1 MTRENELLRKI
12 LRGENEYW
20 EELIGMYYEDIYRYC
35 IYHAPDRNLA
45 QDAVQETFLKVI
57 RYFPNY
63 RDRGKFRAFLYKVAS
78 NVCTDQ
84 WRKCREEEIP
94 EDTVYLLGDFSFYGK
109 EKSTEILSALQG
121 HIRLVMGNHD
131 TRSTQ
136 WYRNCGFEE
145 VYDCPILFESFWLLS
160 HEPLYLNSNMPYG
173 NLFGHVHGNPAYA
186 DASSQSC
193 CVCVERTDYRPISFE
208 EVKRRMGLIL

>member
-94 EDTVYLLGDFSFYGK
+94 EDTVYLETGLNIPMRTVQSKLRRALG
-109 EKSTEILSALQG
+109 ILK
-121 HIRLVMGNHD
+121 
-131 TRSTQ
+131 
-136 WYRNCGFEE
+136 CEE
-145 VYDCPILFESFWLLS
+145 ERAWGRKNGLK
-160 HEPLYLNSNMPYG
+160 LNS
-173 NLFGHVHGNPAYA
+173 LF
-186 DASSQSC
+186 
-193 CVCVERTDYRPISFE
+193 
-208 EVKRRMGLIL
+208 LIF

>member
-94 EDTVYLLGDFSFYGK
+94 EDTVYLETGYARSEDDIRFLERVRALPEELREIAKVLNIPMRTVQSKLRRALG
-109 EKSTEILSALQG
+109 ILK
-121 HIRLVMGNHD
+121 
-131 TRSTQ
+131 
-136 WYRNCGFEE
+136 CEE
-145 VYDCPILFESFWLLS
+145 ERAWGRKNGLK
-160 HEPLYLNSNMPYG
+160 LNS
-173 NLFGHVHGNPAYA
+173 LF
-186 DASSQSC
+186 
-193 CVCVERTDYRPISFE
+193 
-208 EVKRRMGLIL
+208 LIF

>member
-94 EDTVYLLGDFSFYGK
+94 EDTVYLETGYARSEDDIRFLERVRALPEELTMRELAKVLNIPMRTVQSKLRRALG
-109 EKSTEILSALQG
+109 ILK
-121 HIRLVMGNHD
+121 
-131 TRSTQ
+131 
-136 WYRNCGFEE
+136 CEE
-145 VYDCPILFESFWLLS
+145 ERAWGRKNGLK
-160 HEPLYLNSNMPYG
+160 LNS
-173 NLFGHVHGNPAYA
+173 LF
-186 DASSQSC
+186 
-193 CVCVERTDYRPISFE
+193 
-208 EVKRRMGLIL
+208 LIF

>member
-94 EDTVYLLGDFSFYGK
+94 EDTVYLETGYARSEDDIRFLERVRAHARGASGD
-109 EKSTEILSALQG
+109 
-121 HIRLVMGNHD
+121 
-131 TRSTQ
+131 
-136 WYRNCGFEE
+136 C
-145 VYDCPILFESFWLLS
+145 LFEICAGAYDAGDCKGVKYTDAHRAVEASKSAW
-160 HEPLYLNSNMPYG
+160 
-173 NLFGHVHGNPAYA
+173 NL
-186 DASSQSC
+186 
-193 CVCVERTDYRPISFE
+193 
-208 EVKRRMGLIL
+208 KM

>member
-35 IYHAPDRNLA
+35 IYHKYRYFLWYLA
-45 QDAVQETFLKVI
+45 CERLQDDHLAEDAVQETFLKVI

-94 EDTVYLLGDFSFYGK
+94 EDTVYLETGYARSEDDIRFLERVRALPEELREIVYLKYAQELTMREIAKVLNIPMRTVQSKLRRALG
-109 EKSTEILSALQG
+109 ILK
-121 HIRLVMGNHD
+121 
-131 TRSTQ
+131 
-136 WYRNCGFEE
+136 CEE
-145 VYDCPILFESFWLLS
+145 ERAWGRKNGLK
-160 HEPLYLNSNMPYG
+160 LNS
-173 NLFGHVHGNPAYA
+173 LF
-186 DASSQSC
+186 
-193 CVCVERTDYRPISFE
+193 
-208 EVKRRMGLIL
+208 LIF

>member
-1 MTRENELLRKI
+1 MSTVFFTADPHFGHTNIIRYENRPFASAE
-12 LRGENEYW
+12 EMDQ
-20 EELIGMYYEDIYRYC
+20 ELIR
-35 IYHAPDRNLA
+35 RWN
-45 QDAVQETFLKVI
+45 ETV
-57 RYFPNY
+57 
-63 RDRGKFRAFLYKVAS
+63 S
-78 NVCTDQ
+78 
-84 WRKCREEEIP
+84 P
-94 EDTVYLLGDFSFYGK
+94 EDTVYLETGYARSEDDIRFLERVRALPGDFSFYGK

-136 WYRNCGFEE
+136 WYRDCGFEE

>member
-20 EELIGMYYEDIYRYC
+20 EELIGMYYEGIYRYC

-84 WRKCREEEIP
+84 WRKCRGGGKP
-94 EDTVYLLGDFSFYGK
+94 GGYRLSGNGVCQVGGRYPVSGAGPGSARGASGD
-109 EKSTEILSALQG
+109 
-121 HIRLVMGNHD
+121 
-131 TRSTQ
+131 
-136 WYRNCGFEE
+136 C
-145 VYDCPILFESFWLLS
+145 LFEICAGAYDAGDCKGVKYTDAHRAVEASKSAW
-160 HEPLYLNSNMPYG
+160 
-173 NLFGHVHGNPAYA
+173 NL
-186 DASSQSC
+186 
-193 CVCVERTDYRPISFE
+193 
-208 EVKRRMGLIL
+208 KM